1 MIRACVGEIAPQA
14 CAVATASN
22 CGASGSPVSPSAGP
36 CGSGQHSADRLGG
49 ADPQGVT
56 KQDGGA
62 PAGVFVGGAAG
73 LELGD
78 QGVIGHDRT
87 AGVGLQF
94 AQDAEQIVVGE
105 TGKRQGQYVGS
116 GSTQPGERGYGF
128 R

>member
-1 MIRACVGEIAPQA
+1 
-14 CAVATASN
+14 
-22 CGASGSPVSPSAGP
+22 
-36 CGSGQHSADRLGG
+36 
-49 ADPQGVT
+49 VT

-105 TGKRQGQYVGS
+105 TGKRQGQNVGS